1 MALDH
6 HRITA
11 FNGGTATMKFALAGY
26 GSRGDVEPLAAVG
39 RELLRRGHD
48 VCVAI
53 TPRMVG
59 FVESVGL
66 AAVAYGPDLQA
77 MGDED
82 FARNASPVSSMVQA
96 LERLSHS
103 IAERGATVTAL
114 ANGADLLLALPDEQ
128 WLHANVAEYYG
139 IPLVALH
146 LFPGEH
152 ARLDGLLESLTK
164 EAENAQR
171 RTLGLPEANGPS
183 TRRASLEIQA
193 YDEFCFPGLA
203 AEWAEQGERRP
214 FVGTLTLQLPTDADD
229 EALSWISAGTPPI
242 YFGFGSMPIPSP
254 AETVAVISAAC
265 ARLGERALICSGS
278 NHFTDVP
285 HFDHVKVV
293 SAVNHSAVFPAC
305 RAVVHHGGAG
315 TTAAGMRAGIP
326 TLILSFSFVDQP
338 IWAAVVERLKIGSG
352 RPFSAST
359 LDSLV
364 ADLRSILTPQCVAR
378 ARKVAAQM
386 TKPAQSVASAADL
399 LEDTAFMGRQGP
411 AAALADH

>member
-1 MALDH
+1 M
-6 HRITA
+6 R
-11 FNGGTATMKFALAGY
+11 FALAGY

-77 MGDED
+77 MGEED
-82 FARNASPVSSMVQA
+82 FARNATIQYPVSSMVQA

-146 LFPGEH
+146 LFPGGD
-152 ARLDGLLESLTK
+152 ALLDGLLGPLTK
-164 EAENAQR
+164 EAEEAQR
-171 RTLGLPEANGPS
+171 RALGLPEANGPS

-193 YDEFCFPGLA
+193 YDEFCFPGLT
-203 AEWAEQGERRP
+203 AEWAEQGGRRP
-214 FVGTLTLQLPTDADD
+214 FVGTLTLELPTDADD
-229 EALSWISAGTPPI
+229 EALSWIAAGTPPI

-265 ARLGERALICSGS
+265 AQLGERALVCSGS
-278 NHFTDVP
+278 NQFTGVP
-285 HFDHVKVV
+285 PFDHVKVV

-315 TTAAGMRAGIP
+315 TTAAGMRAGTP
-326 TLILSFSFVDQP
+326 TLILWFSYVDQP

-378 ARKVAAQM
+378 AREVAAQM

-399 LEDTAFMGRQGP
+399 LEDTAFLGRRGP
-411 AAALADH
+411 AASLADH